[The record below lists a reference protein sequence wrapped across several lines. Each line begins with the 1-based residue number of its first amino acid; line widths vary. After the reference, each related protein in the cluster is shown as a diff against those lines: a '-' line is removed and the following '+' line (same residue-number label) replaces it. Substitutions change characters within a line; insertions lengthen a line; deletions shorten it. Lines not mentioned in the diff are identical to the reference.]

1 MNLCP
6 DERLLFVRMISA
18 MLRRSGGDAGA
29 VMFEAYRHIVS
40 RYQSSSSFLHAR
52 PARKRQAGLCTGVD
66 ACRLH
71 QICFPAEYD
80 AENLLRSDAGLTVA
94 GT

>member
-1 MNLCP
+1 M
-6 DERLLFVRMISA
+6 
-18 MLRRSGGDAGA
+18 
-29 VMFEAYRHIVS
+29 YR
-40 RYQSSSSFLHAR
+40 
-52 PARKRQAGLCTGVD
+52 VD